1 MANPTFFSEG
11 STPNRNDTEWEILQ
25 KMLGALTDLSGG
37 GGGPFLP
44 LSGGTLTGDLSVPDL
59 AVTGNGALSDPS
71 FSVTGTPIT
80 GGTATTTKP
89 LALIETAGATSTNW
103 TTTGTMLGV
112 NAPSGFSGRV
122 FDAQVNAVRAFSVNG
137 DSNVNVFGTTLNLAS
152 TTLFQFTSDTILRRA
167 AAANLALGAAD
178 AAAPVAQTI
187 SVQNVAGGT
196 TNTAGVTT
204 TWRGSA
210 GTGNAASG
218 TLQFQLGTPTSSGT
232 TQHAFST
239 GLTLANIGSAGV
251 ASHAATFAGTIRT
264 GGYTVATLPA
274 AGTAG
279 RIAYVTDATAPTYRG
294 ALVGGG
300 AVTCAV
306 FDTGAAWV
314 SI

>member
-59 AVTGNGALSDPS
+59 TVTGNGALSDPA
-71 FSVTGTPIT
+71 FSVTGTPIA
-80 GGTATTTKP
+80 GGTAATTKP
-89 LALIETAGATSTNW
+89 LALIETAGATSAAWSTN
-103 TTTGTMLGV
+103 GTMLGV
-112 NAPSGFSGRV
+112 NAPSGFAGNPLDLQINGVPTFTVNQVGQLFLRNNSSAVYFGAG
-122 FDAQVNAVRAFSVNG
+122 FDLV
-137 DSNVNVFGTTLNLAS
+137 
-152 TTLFQFTSDTILRRA
+152 LRRA
-167 AAANLALGAAD
+167 AAANLAFGAPD
-178 AAAPVAQTI
+178 AASPVAQTI
-187 SVQNVAGGT
+187 SVQSVVGGT

-218 TLQFQLGTPTSSGT
+218 TFQFQLGTPTSSGT

-264 GGYTVATLPA
+264 AGYTVATLPA

-279 RIAYVTDATAPTYRG
+279 RTAYVTDATAPTYRG